1 MSTVHGGPGNIVTS
15 GLVLNLDA
23 ANPRSYPPPYN
34 GTVWTDLSGNNNNG
48 SLINGPTFN
57 SGNGGS
63 IQFDGTNHY
72 VSCPKQNYLANATQF
87 TMFAW
92 MKRKL
97 SNSLVVIGQVETLSN
112 DISFEL
118 WSDSNAYFEVGNGS
132 NSYGVISNNSTAW
145 QYLAMVFDGTQ
156 TGNSNRLKGYINGI
170 LQTLTYSGTIP
181 STTGTLNTNLI
192 IGAYLPNNNW
202 SNGNIAQ
209 TLIYNRSLNSSEVL
223 QNYNA
228 TRSRFGI

>member
-1 MSTVHGGPGNIVTS
+1 MAGRVSYYGGIVKD
-15 GLVLNLDA
+15 GLVLDLDA
-23 ANPRSYPPPYN
+23 GKQASY
-34 GTVWTDLSGNNNNG
+34 VSGSTTWNDISYTNNN
-48 SLINGPTFN
+48 STLVNGPVYT
-57 SGNGGS
+57 SANGGS

-97 SNSLVVIGQVETLSN
+97 SNSIVVIGQVETLSN

-118 WSDSNAYFEVGNGS
+118 WSDSNAYFEVGNG
-132 NSYGVISNNSTAW
+132 NNAFGYVSNNSTAW

-156 TGNSNRLKGYINGI
+156 IGNSNRLKGYVNGI

-192 IGAYLPNNNW
+192 IGAYIPNSNW

-209 TLIYNRSLNSSEVL
+209 TLIYNRALSATEIL

-228 TRSRFGI
+228 TKTRYL